1 LSVSHIREHAMKS
14 LAIII
19 LITVALSACSDG
31 GSDSYQVINKEPDGK
46 ISIIN
51 QKTGRLTV
59 INKSNRIEDVVEL
72 DVGSSEIEKI
82 KSAKEK
88 QDAALKIKD
97 WGEAKIT
104 GTKYKVSLATRYYK
118 DKLLYRFTFSP
129 SDQTS
134 AMKARKTTINLRD
147 ENGFVLEKINP
158 SLSWSTSVNEKGV
171 PELES
176 ANGEIP
182 MTLDNYLEISAYDPL
197 WSFR

>member
-1 LSVSHIREHAMKS
+1 MKL
-14 LAIII
+14 LAII
-19 LITVALSACSDG
+19 LTTVALSACSD
-31 GSDSYQVINKEPDGK
+31 SSTDSYQVINKEPDGK

-51 QKTGRLTV
+51 QKTGQLTV
-59 INKSNRIEDVVEL
+59 INKSNRIEDVVDL

-82 KSAKEK
+82 KAAKEK

-97 WGEAKIT
+97 WGETQIT
-104 GTKYKVSLATRYYK
+104 GTKYKVSLSTRYYK
-118 DKLLYRFTFSP
+118 DKLLYRFNFSP
-129 SDQTS
+129 SDSTS
-134 AMKARKTTINLRD
+134 AMKARQTTIHLRD

-158 SLSWSTSVNEKGV
+158 YLSWSTSVNEKGI
-171 PELES
+171 PEMES